1 MPEKIN
7 IAGKSAISQARSRLG
22 VAPFKALW
30 EESVGPIAK
39 KEQPGCFYKG
49 MRLVCVDGST
59 LDVPDTAEN
68 FDRYGHQQASRGHA
82 AFPQLRFVSL
92 CESGTHAMFA
102 VQMGAY
108 KVSEATLAAGVL
120 PHLRPGMLCLADRFY
135 STFPLWQKALETG
148 ASLLWRARS
157 NATLTVDEVLADGSY
172 LSTLYPSLKD
182 KRRRQNGVRVRVIE
196 YELEGVENPEPLYR
210 LLTNLLDPTQSP
222 AEELAALYPQRW
234 EIEIAFDEFKTHLRG
249 GRVVLR
255 SKTPDLVEQEF
266 YGMLLAH
273 WAVRSVMNEAAQ
285 QEGIDPDRLS
295 FTHSIRVIRRKL
307 AALPALSP

>member
-1 MPEKIN
+1 MARTVMTMSSGGRISEHLSIGVLVRSYPRERIRMILERLDANSQRTRDLPAEVLVYYVIALGLFMAVSTGEVLRCLVEGLAWLDGMPKKIN

-22 VAPFKALW
+22 VAPIKALW

-49 MRLVCVDGST
+49 MRLVCMDGST

-68 FDRYGHQQASRGHA
+68 FDRYGHQQASRGQA

-92 CESGTHAMFA
+92 CENGTHAMFA

-135 STFPLWQKALETG
+135 TTFPLWQKAIETG
-148 ASLLWRARS
+148 AFLLWRARA
-157 NATLTVDEVLADGSY
+157 NATLAVEEVLSDGSY

-182 KRRRQNGVRVRVIE
+182 KRRR
-196 YELEGVENPEPLYR
+196 
-210 LLTNLLDPTQSP
+210 
-222 AEELAALYPQRW
+222 
-234 EIEIAFDEFKTHLRG
+234 
-249 GRVVLR
+249 
-255 SKTPDLVEQEF
+255 
-266 YGMLLAH
+266 
-273 WAVRSVMNEAAQ
+273 
-285 QEGIDPDRLS
+285 
-295 FTHSIRVIRRKL
+295 
-307 AALPALSP
+307 